1 LPKWWKILENNTPK
15 AVFDSTVLISAFLAQ
30 AGVSAELLRKA
41 QNGGFDICLAEE
53 ILEEVQRVLLQY
65 QKIRKRY
72 HYLDQT
78 VIQYVQTLRTV
89 AHLFTELPLIEVVD
103 NDPNDNMVVACA
115 LKARADYII
124 TRDNDLLSLEYY
136 NDIKIMT
143 PEKFIGNLRKGL
155 TWTNK

>member
-1 LPKWWKILENNTPK
+1 M
-15 AVFDSTVLISAFLAQ
+15 
-30 AGVSAELLRKA
+30 
-41 QNGGFDICLAEE
+41 
-53 ILEEVQRVLLQY
+53 QY

-115 LKARADYII
+115 LKVQADYIVS
-124 TRDNDLLSLEYY
+124 RDKDLLSLGNYE
-136 NDIKIMT
+136 DIKVVT
-143 PEKFIGNLRKGL
+143 PENFMGILRDGKHCSSF
-155 TWTNK
+155 

>member
-1 LPKWWKILENNTPK
+1 
-15 AVFDSTVLISAFLAQ
+15 
-30 AGVSAELLRKA
+30 
-41 QNGGFDICLAEE
+41 
-53 ILEEVQRVLLQY
+53 LQY

-155 TWTNK
+155 T